1 MTTRRLPVVLAF
13 VAVLVATAL
22 VVWSAADRGP
32 RAEVVGDSSRDGW
45 HTIEYD
51 GRRSTSPATGSS
63 WTECECEFQFE
74 TWAPPATAG
83 CTGGAGVSFYGSA
96 TFDPAHRPG
105 VRRTDDGWS
114 GYRYVGDYAAVYVA
128 DPDRD
133 LVEEILASARTAD

>member
-51 GRRSTSPATGSS
+51 GAQVDIPGDWELVDPS
-63 WTECECEFQFE
+63 ECEFQFE

-114 GYRYVGDYAAVYVA
+114 GYRYVGDYAVYVA